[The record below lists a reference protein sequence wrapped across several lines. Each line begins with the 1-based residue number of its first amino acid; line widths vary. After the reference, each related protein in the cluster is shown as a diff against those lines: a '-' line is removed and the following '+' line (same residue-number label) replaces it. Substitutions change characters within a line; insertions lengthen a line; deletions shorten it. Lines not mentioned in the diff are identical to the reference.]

1 MRAPCAG
8 VPLPGG
14 RPPPSGRILMSQAAI
29 SAAVIGLPS
38 PGPSA
43 TATLAK
49 QANATPAAQPENL
62 CINMSDLAFAVDRPA
77 RDAVVMLRRERGHR
91 RDGLGLTTL
100 GDNLGTRRLHV
111 AGLVPCAALQ
121 NSRTAIPIPRQPKS
135 GQRFWQ

>member
-14 RPPPSGRILMSQAAI
+14 RPLPSGRILMSQAAI

-43 TATLAK
+43 AAALTT
-49 QANATPAAQPENL
+49 QANATPAVQPENL

-77 RDAVVMLRRERGHR
+77 RDAVVMLGRERGHR

-100 GDNLGTRRLHV
+100 GNNLGARQVHV
-111 AGLVPCAALQ
+111 ASFVPCAALQ
-121 NSRTAIPIPRQPKS
+121 YGRPAIPGPRKPKS
-135 GQRFWQ
+135 G